1 MKRFIYII
9 TISIAILACKKETKV
24 DSINKIEVDPKLNR
38 VENIFEIIGDLSLFQ
53 IAKNQSQNESVDH
66 IKKIVKNK
74 KTYLL
79 LSWTE
84 KLYLIDHLG
93 NILAKIDNKGFAP
106 GQYRSLNDIAFNENT
121 NEFYAHDK
129 DKQQFLIYDV
139 ELNYL
144 RNELVG
150 YNFKNFIFYENNL
163 VLYTS
168 NLKNYIN
175 DSLFNY
181 NILVVDSEYDLIYS
195 GLEFEPVPDGTELFT
210 LNTIRPLQKHPN
222 FVFFNDLFVD
232 SIYSITTENVTLF
245 GGFNYS
251 NKTLNNELKA
261 KSHKNILEAL
271 TAKDMQLSK
280 TIDWGATLQAIT
292 KNLLLYSYSSENIG
306 HISIKSLQ
314 NHKKYKTYKFPDFK
328 DDAINRLHMSMFTI
342 LDEDD
347 HYLYSLIYPL
357 VLEHIIDSWKKY
369 NNIESDEFTQQ
380 MDAILKNT
388 EPDGNQILLR
398 FKLNQF

>member
-210 LNTIRPLQKHPN
+210 LNTIRPLQKHQN